1 MPVLQFGRAIV
12 GKGEA
17 MSVIMTLLVNGDA
30 KALER
35 FTSENKEK
43 TRAILEQ
50 AKGHGLIAHRFYG
63 ADDGGG
69 MMVVDEWPDK
79 QSFEEF
85 FREQESVIMPM
96 MAAAHVTGRPEPTF
110 WEELATGD
118 AVGWGA

>member
-1 MPVLQFGRAIV
+1 
-12 GKGEA
+12 
-17 MSVIMTLLVNGDA
+17 MSVFMTMRASGDPH
-30 KALER
+30 ALEQYAQ
-35 FTSENKEK
+35 EHPKEMQGVLD
-43 TRAILEQ
+43 A
-50 AKGHGLIAHRFYG
+50 AKNHGLIAHRFYG